1 MKGENVKKIGI
12 TTTVPVEIIFSAG
25 LVPLDLNNIF
35 VLAKDY
41 SNYIEIAEKDGF
53 PRSMCAWIKGL
64 YGVCME
70 HQIDELV
77 GVIEGDCSN
86 SKSLVELWE
95 SKGKKIH
102 PFSFP
107 NSQTKGELEKSIH
120 YLMEQFQVDSRQV
133 EQKRKELNKIRKFAH
148 EIDRL
153 TYEEGTVKGF
163 ENHLYQVGCSDFE
176 GDPDTF
182 SQMLQNVLK
191 EIKKRKPDN
200 KKLRLG
206 YIGVP
211 PMTVDLY
218 DYVETLDAKIIYN
231 EVQREFTFPRGDDA
245 ETISEQYLDYT
256 YPYGNQFRLEEM
268 KKQIEL
274 RNLDGLIHYTQA
286 FCHRA
291 LDHIMIKSALDIPVL
306 NIEGDRTQYLD
317 ARTKLRIEA
326 FLDMLSDLKGVA
338 Q

>member
-1 MKGENVKKIGI
+1 MKKIGI
-12 TTTVPVEIIFSAG
+12 TTTVPVEIIFSAN
-25 LVPLDLNNIF
+25 LAPLDLNNIF
-35 VLAKDY
+35 VIAENY
-41 SNYIEIAEKDGF
+41 SDYIELAERDGF
-53 PRSMCAWIKGL
+53 PRSLCAWIKGL

-77 GVIEGDCSN
+77 GVVEGDCSN

-107 NSQTKGELEKSIH
+107 HSQNKEELQKSITQ
-120 YLMEQFQVDSRQV
+120 LMDEFQVSEKQV
-133 EQKRKELNKIRKFAH
+133 EQKRIELNEIRKLAH

-153 TYEEGTVKGF
+153 TYEEGKTTGF
-163 ENHLYQVGCSDFE
+163 ENHLYQVSCSDFE
-176 GDPDTF
+176 GNPEMF
-182 SQMLQNVLK
+182 SNKLQTVLE
-191 EIKKRKPDN
+191 EIKSRKDN
-200 KKLRLG
+200 PKKLRLG

-218 DYVETLDAKIIYN
+218 DFIENFDARIIYN
-231 EVQREFTFPRGDDA
+231 EVQREFTFPRGGYA
-245 ETISEQYLDYT
+245 KNITEQYLDYT
-256 YPYGNQFRLEEM
+256 YTYGNEFRLEEI

-274 RNLDGLIHYTQA
+274 RKLDGLIHYTQA

-306 NIEGDRTQYLD
+306 NIEGDRTQCLD

-326 FLDMLSDLKGVA
+326 FVDMLSDLKGVSK
-338 Q
+338 